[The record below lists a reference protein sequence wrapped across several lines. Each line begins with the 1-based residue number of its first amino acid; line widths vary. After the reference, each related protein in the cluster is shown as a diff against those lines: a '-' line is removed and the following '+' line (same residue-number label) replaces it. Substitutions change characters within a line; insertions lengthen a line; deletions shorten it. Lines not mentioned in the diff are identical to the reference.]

1 MRYSYFWALL
11 LAASPVL
18 SAERKIDFSGH
29 SEGETPSGFR
39 STVTGRGKPGQWK
52 IVVEDVPSLMPSLT
66 AQDHPPAR
74 TTHSVLAQLATD
86 PTDEHFPLLIYEN
99 EKFGDFTL
107 RTKFKTVR
115 GIMEQMAGIAFRIQ
129 NESNYYVVRAS
140 SLGSTFRFY
149 KVLDG
154 QRGPLVGPDVPIPS
168 GTWHEMLVECKGNQ
182 IRCELDGKQLI
193 SVTDKAN
200 AITSG
205 NIGFWTKSDSVSYFG
220 DTSINFVPFEGSA
233 QKIVRE
239 IMHKYPKLLG
249 VKIYL
254 SGKDA
259 ATTRVIAS
267 IDESELGQPGAKTE
281 REVIGRGETY
291 YGKEKD
297 VVSVIMPLRDRN
309 GDTMAAVR
317 VLMKPFPGQTEENAI
332 GRAMPIVKEIQ
343 TRAQALDD
351 LLD

>member
-1 MRYSYFWALL
+1 MRHWYFWAIV
-11 LAASPVL
+11 LAASPAL
-18 SAERKIDFSGH
+18 SAERKIDFGAYR
-29 SEGETPSGFR
+29 EGETPSGFR

-66 AQDHPPAR
+66 DQDHPPAR
-74 TTHSVLAQLATD
+74 TTHSILAQLATD

-205 NIGFWTKSDSVSYFG
+205 NIGFWTKSDSVSYFA
-220 DTSINFVPFEGSA
+220 EA
-233 QKIVRE
+233 KIVYTPRE
-239 IMHKYPKLLG
+239 PAAQTLVRDTVKKYPHLLDL
-249 VKIYL
+249 KIYV
-254 SGKDA
+254 A
-259 ATTRVIAS
+259 AHDPKAPRLLACKETTK
-267 IDESELGQPGAKTE
+267 Q
-281 REVIGRGETY
+281 
-291 YGKEKD
+291 
-297 VVSVIMPLRDRN
+297 
-309 GDTMAAVR
+309 
-317 VLMKPFPGQTEENAI
+317 
-332 GRAMPIVKEIQ
+332 IQ
-343 TRAQALDD
+343 K
-351 LLD
+351 

>member
-1 MRYSYFWALL
+1 MRHWYFWALL

-18 SAERKIDFSGH
+18 SAERKIEFSTCR
-29 SEGETPSGFR
+29 EGETPHGFR

-66 AQDHPPAR
+66 DQDHPPAR

-182 IRCELDGKQLI
+182 IHCQLDGKELI

-220 DTSINFVPFEGSA
+220 DTTITFVPFEGSA

-259 ATTRVIAS
+259 ATTRVVAS
-267 IDESELGQPGAKTE
+267 IDENELGQPGAKTE

-309 GDTMAAVR
+309 GDAMAAVR

-332 GRAMPIVKEIQ
+332 GRAVPIVKEIQ
-343 TRAQALDD
+343 ARAQALDD